1 MTSSSH
7 IVTPARRA
15 SSRRSF
21 RLLWT
26 GQSLSLLGDQFAV
39 LALPLL
45 ALEVMGASPA
55 AAALLPFALFAPFL
69 VLGLPSGAI
78 VDRLP
83 RRSTML
89 VCEAVQAGTFIA
101 IAVLALLGILAF
113 PILLALV
120 AVSGCAL
127 VFFQVAYTS
136 YLPELLTSERELQS
150 GNARLFLSESLSR
163 TLGPIMAGP
172 VIAVLGA
179 VVAICVNAATF
190 VVSLVTLGAIR
201 PGHATAPPAP
211 SAPRAQTSLFQ
222 EIREGIAFVV
232 RHDRL
237 EPMIS
242 CGVIYVMF
250 LTMVETSL
258 ILYCRNTI
266 GLSASGIGLV
276 IGMAGAGF
284 PIGNMLSTKLAARFG
299 TCRTLV
305 GGAIVAVLGL
315 IATPVAGS
323 FGSVAG
329 LVVAGVIHGIGEGTF
344 GPTALTLRQTV
355 TPPQLLGRVNAVQR
369 FLIWGA
375 GPIGSL
381 LAVGCIRFSGLSAA
395 LWMGGLGTALCLPVL
410 LRRGVLRGLGG
421 QRPQAAAPG
430 SVEPATTHPHT
441 EAA

>member
-1 MTSSSH
+1 
-7 IVTPARRA
+7 
-15 SSRRSF
+15 
-21 RLLWT
+21 LLWA

-45 ALEVMGASPA
+45 ALEVVGASPA

-89 VCEAVQAGTFIA
+89 VCEAVQALTFAA
-101 IAVLALLGILAF
+101 IALLAIADALAF

-136 YLPELLTSERELQS
+136 YLPELLATEAELQS
-150 GNARLFLSESLSR
+150 GNAKLFLSESLSR
-163 TLGPIMAGP
+163 TVGPIVAGP
-172 VIAVLGA
+172 VIAALGA
-179 VVAICVNAATF
+179 VAAICANTATF
-190 VVSLVTLGAIR
+190 LGSLLTLGAIR
-201 PGHATAPPAP
+201 ARRAPAHVAPA
-211 SAPRAQTSLFQ
+211 AERSLRR

-237 EPMIS
+237 APVIS
-242 CGVIYVMF
+242 CGVVYVVF

-258 ILYCRNTI
+258 VLYCRSEL
-266 GLSASGIGLV
+266 GLTATGIGLV
-276 IGMAGAGF
+276 VGTAGAGF
-284 PIGNMLSTKLAARFG
+284 PIGNLLSSRLLARLG
-299 TCRTLV
+299 PSRTLV
-305 GGAIVAVLGL
+305 CGATVAVLGL
-315 IATPVAGS
+315 VATPIAGS
-323 FGSVAG
+323 AGSLPG
-329 LVVAGVIHGIGEGTF
+329 LVLAGVIHGVGEGTF
-344 GPTALTLRQTV
+344 GPTALTMRQLE

-375 GPIGSL
+375 GPLGSL
-381 LAVGCIRFSGLSAA
+381 LAVGCIQLSGLGAA
-395 LWMGGLGTALCLPVL
+395 LWLGGLGTALCLPAL
-410 LRRGVLRGLGG
+410 LRRGVLRELRAP
-421 QRPQAAAPG
+421 RPASRAIALDAAPTP
-430 SVEPATTHPHT
+430 SAIEVPPRHHHA